1 VLLQCQFQYG
11 VFTAIHCES
20 IYPMFKQLFKQLS
33 VALLIVVAGIGFA
46 FAQVDVNQADQG
58 ALGGV
63 KGVGPAMSRHILDAR
78 KQGGA
83 FKSWDDLQERVTGI
97 GPKSAAR
104 LSAAGLTVGG
114 KSKAGAPIAAKSAVK
129 PAAAKSVAVK
139 PVAAKIKP
147 AG

>member
-1 VLLQCQFQYG
+1 
-11 VFTAIHCES
+11 
-20 IYPMFKQLFKQLS
+20 MFKQLFKQLS
-33 VALLIVVAGIGFA
+33 VALFAVIAGIGFA

-58 ALGGV
+58 ALGGI

-104 LSAAGLTVGG
+104 LSAAGLTVAG
-114 KSKAGAPIAAKSAVK
+114 KSKAGAPIVAGSAAKPTAK
-129 PAAAKSVAVK
+129 PAAAKTGAIK
-139 PVAAKIKP
+139 PVAAKINP

>member
-1 VLLQCQFQYG
+1 MFQQF
-11 VFTAIHCES
+11 
-20 IYPMFKQLFKQLS
+20 FKQLS
-33 VALLIVVAGIGFA
+33 IALLIVMAGIGIA
-46 FAQVDVNQADQG
+46 FAQVDVNQADQN
-58 ALGGV
+58 ALGGI
-63 KGVGPAMSRHILDAR
+63 KGVGPAMSRHILEAR

-114 KSKAGAPIAAKSAVK
+114 KSKAGAPAAAKSAAAPVPAK
-129 PAAAKSVAVK
+129 PAAAKSA
-139 PVAAKIKP
+139 AAKAKP

>member
-1 VLLQCQFQYG
+1 
-11 VFTAIHCES
+11 
-20 IYPMFKQLFKQLS
+20 MFPRFIKQLS
-33 VALLIVVAGIGFA
+33 AALLIAVAGIGLA
-46 FAQVDVNQADQG
+46 VAQVDVNQADQG
-58 ALGGV
+58 ALGGI
-63 KGVGPAMSRHILDAR
+63 KGVGPAMSRHILEAR

-114 KSKAGAPIAAKSAVK
+114 KSKAGAPMTAKSGGAGK
-129 PAAAKSVAVK
+129 AAAAKSVPGN
-139 PVAAKIKP
+139 PVAAKIKA

>member
-1 VLLQCQFQYG
+1 
-11 VFTAIHCES
+11 
-20 IYPMFKQLFKQLS
+20 MFKQLFKQLS
-33 VALLIVVAGIGFA
+33 VALLTVIAGIGFA

-58 ALGGV
+58 TLGGI

-114 KSKAGAPIAAKSAVK
+114 KSKAGAPLAAKPV
-129 PAAAKSVAVK
+129 AKSVSKPAMAKTVAIK
-139 PVAAKIKP
+139 PVAATIKP

>member
-1 VLLQCQFQYG
+1 
-11 VFTAIHCES
+11 
-20 IYPMFKQLFKQLS
+20 MFPRLIKNLS
-33 VALLIVVAGIGFA
+33 AALLIAVAGIGAA
-46 FAQVDVNQADQG
+46 FAQIDVNQADQS
-58 ALGGV
+58 ALGSV
-63 KGVGPAMSRHILDAR
+63 KGVGPAMSKHILEAR

-114 KSKAGAPIAAKSAVK
+114 KSKEGAPMKATQGAAGKGPVARSVSA
-129 PAAAKSVAVK
+129 K
-139 PVAAKIKP
+139 PVAAKIKS